1 MSPTNKRLDA
11 VEKLK
16 QIEISKLLEPGETIR
31 THCTFRLM
39 QWNPRPEAATGF
51 LTKEDEAGAITLT
64 LTERFLRIA
73 LFAFT
78 LPLSVTITKQSAVAW
93 TQVRLID
100 SSPRQQTIGRSRHVI
115 QIVVGDEFLV
125 LETRQR
131 EEAREFV
138 SMLKGFL
145 ALQKEPP

>member
-1 MSPTNKRLDA
+1 MNKRLDA
-11 VEKLK
+11 VEERK
-16 QIEISKLLEPGETIR
+16 QNEIAKLLELGETIHS
-31 THCTFRLM
+31 HCTFRLV
-39 QWNPRPEAATGF
+39 QWSPRQEPSTTF
-51 LTKEDEAGAITLT
+51 LMKEDEAGAITLT

-78 LPLSVTITKQSAVAW
+78 LPLSVTITKQAAVRWA
-93 TQVRLID
+93 QVRLVD
-100 SSPRQQTIGRSRHVI
+100 SFPRQQTIGGSRYVI

-138 SMLKGFL
+138 SRLKGL
-145 ALQKEPP
+145 LELQKESL

>member
-1 MSPTNKRLDA
+1 MNKRLDA
-11 VEKLK
+11 VEERK
-16 QIEISKLLEPGETIR
+16 QNEIAKLLEPGETIHS
-31 THCTFRLM
+31 HCTFRLV
-39 QWNPRPEAATGF
+39 QWSPRPEPSTGF

-78 LPLSVTITKQSAVAW
+78 LPLSVTITKQAAVGW

-100 SSPRQQTIGRSRHVI
+100 SFLRQQTIGGSRHVI
-115 QIVVGDEFLV
+115 QIVVGDEFMV

-138 SMLKGFL
+138 SRLKGFL
-145 ALQKEPP
+145 ALQKESS